1 MKTTYLKEW
10 MTSEPVTID
19 SETTVPEAH
28 NILKENN
35 FRRLPVV
42 VDDKLVGII
51 TRGDL
56 REAGPSDA
64 TSLSIYELKYL
75 IAMLKISEIMTPSP
89 IVVSTETTLYDA
101 AKLMLENKI
110 GGLPVVDGD
119 NVVGITTE
127 SDLFRAL
134 IEITESK

>member
-1 MKTTYLKEW
+1 MKATTVKEW
-10 MTSEPVTID
+10 MTADPVIIG

-28 NILKENN
+28 QILIENN

-42 VDDKLVGII
+42 DKNKLVGMI

-64 TSLSIYELKYL
+64 TSLSIYELNYL
-75 IAMLKISEIMTPSP
+75 IATLKVSEIMNQSP
-89 IVVSTETTLYDA
+89 IVVSESTTLYEA

-110 GGLPVVDGD
+110 GGIPVVEKGK
-119 NVVGITTE
+119 VVGIITE

-134 IEITESK
+134 IEIME

>member
-1 MKTTYLKEW
+1 